1 MTKEELRAKYP
12 DEIAQVEADARA
24 SVDHTEAVNTAIQAE
39 RARMQEIDEISGL
52 LDATDVQQAKYG
64 DKPCSAA
71 DLLMAAAKN
80 AAKQGK
86 KFLTDLKDDS
96 EESGAEGV
104 PAAPAPAVETPEG
117 EDGEKNDTPEARM
130 TNARSMVADLLGRR
144 RRAKNMINLSEK
156 LGEMTFDGL
165 ITDIKPAPEVRG
177 GVIRKLSAAA
187 TLKRGTILAKSSG
200 TAGDGKLVV
209 LGSTAKE
216 NETLT
221 PDCILCDDIDV
232 GTAADEKVAVYTAGC
247 FDIGKVTVSASYT
260 ITEGDKD
267 NLRMRGIVFKA
278 AAAAN

>member
-1 MTKEELRAKYP
+1 
-12 DEIAQVEADARA
+12 
-24 SVDHTEAVNTAIQAE
+24 
-39 RARMQEIDEISGL
+39 
-52 LDATDVQQAKYG
+52 
-64 DKPCSAA
+64 
-71 DLLMAAAKN
+71 
-80 AAKQGK
+80 
-86 KFLTDLKDDS
+86 
-96 EESGAEGV
+96 
-104 PAAPAPAVETPEG
+104 
-117 EDGEKNDTPEARM
+117 
-130 TNARSMVADLLGRR
+130 
-144 RRAKNMINLSEK
+144 MINLSEK

-232 GTAADEKVAVYTAGC
+232 GTAADEKVAV
-247 FDIGKVTVSASYT
+247 SASYT

>member
-1 MTKEELRAKYP
+1 
-12 DEIAQVEADARA
+12 
-24 SVDHTEAVNTAIQAE
+24 
-39 RARMQEIDEISGL
+39 
-52 LDATDVQQAKYG
+52 
-64 DKPCSAA
+64 
-71 DLLMAAAKN
+71 
-80 AAKQGK
+80 
-86 KFLTDLKDDS
+86 
-96 EESGAEGV
+96 
-104 PAAPAPAVETPEG
+104 
-117 EDGEKNDTPEARM
+117 
-130 TNARSMVADLLGRR
+130 
-144 RRAKNMINLSEK
+144 MINLSEK

-200 TAGDGKLVV
+200 DGKLVV
-209 LGSTAKE
+209 LGTAAVS

-221 PDCILCDDIDV
+221 PDCILCDDIEV
-232 GTAADEKVAVYTAGC
+232 GPAADEKVAVYTAGC

>member
-1 MTKEELRAKYP
+1 
-12 DEIAQVEADARA
+12 
-24 SVDHTEAVNTAIQAE
+24 
-39 RARMQEIDEISGL
+39 
-52 LDATDVQQAKYG
+52 
-64 DKPCSAA
+64 
-71 DLLMAAAKN
+71 
-80 AAKQGK
+80 
-86 KFLTDLKDDS
+86 
-96 EESGAEGV
+96 
-104 PAAPAPAVETPEG
+104 
-117 EDGEKNDTPEARM
+117 
-130 TNARSMVADLLGRR
+130 
-144 RRAKNMINLSEK
+144 MINLSEK

-187 TLKRGTILAKSSG
+187 TLQRGTILAKSSG
-200 TAGDGKLVV
+200 DGKLVV
-209 LGSTAKE
+209 LGSKAKE

-247 FDIGKVTVSASYT
+247 FDIGKVTVSASYI

>member
-1 MTKEELRAKYP
+1 
-12 DEIAQVEADARA
+12 
-24 SVDHTEAVNTAIQAE
+24 
-39 RARMQEIDEISGL
+39 
-52 LDATDVQQAKYG
+52 
-64 DKPCSAA
+64 
-71 DLLMAAAKN
+71 
-80 AAKQGK
+80 
-86 KFLTDLKDDS
+86 
-96 EESGAEGV
+96 
-104 PAAPAPAVETPEG
+104 
-117 EDGEKNDTPEARM
+117 
-130 TNARSMVADLLGRR
+130 
-144 RRAKNMINLSEK
+144 MINLSEK

-200 TAGDGKLVV
+200 TAGDGKPAGDGKLVV

-247 FDIGKVTVSASYT
+247 FDIGKVTVASAYN

>member
-1 MTKEELRAKYP
+1 
-12 DEIAQVEADARA
+12 
-24 SVDHTEAVNTAIQAE
+24 
-39 RARMQEIDEISGL
+39 
-52 LDATDVQQAKYG
+52 
-64 DKPCSAA
+64 
-71 DLLMAAAKN
+71 
-80 AAKQGK
+80 
-86 KFLTDLKDDS
+86 
-96 EESGAEGV
+96 
-104 PAAPAPAVETPEG
+104 
-117 EDGEKNDTPEARM
+117 
-130 TNARSMVADLLGRR
+130 
-144 RRAKNMINLSEK
+144 MINLSEK

-232 GTAADEKVAVYTAGC
+232 GTAADE
-247 FDIGKVTVSASYT
+247 TVSASYT
-260 ITEGDKD
+260 ITESDKD

>member
-1 MTKEELRAKYP
+1 
-12 DEIAQVEADARA
+12 
-24 SVDHTEAVNTAIQAE
+24 
-39 RARMQEIDEISGL
+39 
-52 LDATDVQQAKYG
+52 
-64 DKPCSAA
+64 
-71 DLLMAAAKN
+71 
-80 AAKQGK
+80 
-86 KFLTDLKDDS
+86 
-96 EESGAEGV
+96 
-104 PAAPAPAVETPEG
+104 
-117 EDGEKNDTPEARM
+117 
-130 TNARSMVADLLGRR
+130 
-144 RRAKNMINLSEK
+144 MINLSEK
-156 LGEMTFDGL
+156 IGEMTFDGL

-177 GVIRKLSAAA
+177 GIIRKLTAAA

-260 ITEGDKD
+260 ITESDKD